1 MRLFRRVMCLIL
13 TSCLTLGLLPV
24 YAEDS
29 NIIKISE
36 ASGKPGDQ
44 VNIKISI
51 DKPDGIES
59 FQFDLLYDD
68 RVFNILNESDVTV
81 SSTVQKIMPLND
93 FSVKNPR
100 KLSFYAA
107 AMPGSGLLTSTKTEE
122 ILSIN
127 FSIKSKAPLGT
138 HVLKLDKILLYD
150 DNAPSNHLP
159 FSVVDGQVI
168 VTQTSSGDEPGGD
181 DEPSK
186 PKGPGGGG
194 GGGGNPT
201 PSVTPTPTPGK
212 DPLDD
217 LLKEIDGIIDSG
229 DSKDLAYDVLGN
241 IEKYIMEA
249 CTINIDSAE
258 VTNNIMNV
266 SIVEDALKEAVD
278 NVVFISE
285 GAVELLDNLEIS
297 LEDIKTTIT
306 VKTAQ
311 KNDVNQFAFT
321 IPAAA
326 FEYAINCNIDSIVI
340 DMGTNSVEI
349 YTGAFEDAIT
359 DETENIEI
367 TVDSLDSKS
376 LAENISALSGDRK
389 ALKFNVNV
397 DGKQVNKYYGRNA
410 IKVSCDYE
418 LMQGENPDKVVAYKI
433 IDETLDIVNI
443 CAYDISSGK
452 ITFAVDSPGTYTA
465 MGSDVTFDDITQIDW
480 AVIPIEALAG
490 RGIIS
495 GIGDDKFAPD
505 RNVTRE
511 EFAKMLV
518 EAFGFKDEAAA
529 TDLADV
535 LEDAWYYKYVA
546 SAQKYGIVNG
556 IGNNMFGVGT
566 NITRQDMAVMAYR
579 AAKAA
584 NIRIKIINDEE
595 SFSDTG
601 EIAEYAKNS
610 VSVMQ
615 QLGIINGIGDNMFAP
630 MNNATRAQ
638 AARIIYLL
646 YKNAI

>member
-29 NIIKISE
+29 NVIKISK
-36 ASGKPGDQ
+36 ATGKPGDR

-107 AMPGSGLLTSTKTEE
+107 AMPSSGLLTSTKTEE

-186 PKGPGGGG
+186 PKGPAGGGG
-194 GGGGNPT
+194 GGSNPT

-217 LLKEIDGIIDSG
+217 LMEEIEVIIDSG
-229 DSKDLAYDVLGN
+229 DSKDLVYDVLGN

-266 SIVEDALKEAVD
+266 SIVEDALKEAVN

-285 GAVELLDNLEIS
+285 GAVELLDNLKIS

-306 VKTAQ
+306 VKAAQ
-311 KNDVNQFAFT
+311 KNDVSQFAFT

-326 FEYAINCNIDSIVI
+326 FKYAIDCNIDSIII
-340 DMGTNSVEI
+340 DMGANSVEI
-349 YTGAFEDAIT
+349 YTGALKDAVT
-359 DETENIEI
+359 DESKDIEI
-367 TVDSLDSKS
+367 TVDSLDSKA
-376 LAENISALSGDRK
+376 LAENTSKLIGNRKVLKLNIS
-389 ALKFNVNV
+389 V
-397 DGKQVNKYYGRNA
+397 DGKQVNNYGRNA

-433 IDETLDIVNI
+433 IDGALDIVNA
-443 CAYDISSGK
+443 CAYDIYSDK
-452 ITFAVDSPGTYTA
+452 ITFVVDSPGTYTA
-465 MGSDVTFDDITQIDW
+465 MESDVTFDDITQVDW
-480 AVIPIEALAG
+480 AVVPIEALAG

-495 GIGDDKFAPD
+495 GIGDSKFAPD

-535 LEDAWYYKYVA
+535 PEDAWHYKYVA

-556 IGNNMFGVGT
+556 IGNNIFGVGT

-601 EIAEYAKNS
+601 EIAEYAKDS